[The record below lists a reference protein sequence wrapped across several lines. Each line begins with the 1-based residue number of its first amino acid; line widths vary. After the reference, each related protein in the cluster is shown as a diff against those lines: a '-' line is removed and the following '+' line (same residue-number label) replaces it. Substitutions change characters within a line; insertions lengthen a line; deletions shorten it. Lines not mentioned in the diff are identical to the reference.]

1 MKRKLSVPEQHQLRV
16 ARKTLNMP
24 DAILNYLNACSGGMT
39 KDEARQVVAKLTGV
53 KAKRK
58 IAYHVVQSAIRRK
71 AI

>member
-1 MKRKLSVPEQHQLRV
+1 
-16 ARKTLNMP
+16 MP